1 MAANVLRLGV
11 VADFQHKSSIE
22 DELLELLA
30 IEAKK

>member
-1 MAANVLRLGV
+1 MASDPN
-11 VADFQHKSSIE
+11 KSSIE